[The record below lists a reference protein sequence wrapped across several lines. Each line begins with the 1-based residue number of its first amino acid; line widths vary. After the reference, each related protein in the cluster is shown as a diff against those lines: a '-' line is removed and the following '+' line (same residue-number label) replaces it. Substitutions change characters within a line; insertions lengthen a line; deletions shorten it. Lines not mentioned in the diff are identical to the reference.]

1 MLLHNQLIVSMSFIL
16 PSSLGHFWV
25 AASLALLPAS
35 LFAQGQSAPVRG
47 TVRATTGGSLEYVS
61 LTLHRAT
68 DSVAVKT
75 EFSGAQGA
83 YVLLAPP
90 GRYLVSGALVGYKRT
105 WSGAFELP
113 AEGLTLPALELAAT
127 ASTTLQG
134 VTVTAAREQFE
145 RLSDRTVVNVE
156 GTPISAGNTTLDV
169 LSRAPGV
176 TVGGN
181 DNLALRGKQGLLVL
195 IDGKRVPLI
204 GTELADYLRALPAE
218 QVRSIELITNPPAK
232 YDAQGGAGII
242 AINLKKDQ
250 RLGTNGSVNTSY
262 GRGKYGKFTSGLS
275 LNHRQKNIN
284 LFATYSYA
292 DRQSFQKLDFSR
304 TFFQDDN
311 QVRSRSIQAN
321 DSRGHLQSHTWR
333 AGLDY
338 TLTKNTQLGVAVS
351 GLASRV
357 PSTGENTG
365 LFFDAQSQ
373 PTAILY
379 SDIYRN
385 LRTPNQTANVS
396 VRHRFAADSLGTPEL
411 SADLDFGHYGTYR
424 TLDLFNYYLLPAGR
438 DNRLLGDQDG
448 QLSIWS
454 GKADYIRPLRHRM
467 RLEAG
472 LKASRV
478 HSDNDVLFTREVD
491 GVRTIDPRT
500 TNQFRYDED
509 IRAGYVTL
517 SRTRPGLTI
526 TAGLRGEQTVVEG
539 RQAIDNQRFSRN
551 YFQLFPNVSLERV
564 LTPQHTLALS
574 FSRRIDRPT
583 YNAQLNPFRS
593 YIDAVSYRSG
603 NPNLW
608 PQTSLVTELTHTFK
622 QKLVTGLSYTRTSRP
637 IVGATLLDAEG
648 LVVATF
654 VNLAAQHY
662 YAFTF
667 TAPTKPTKW
676 LSLYANA
683 EVFYIYFEG
692 QLANGSK
699 PAPARPA
706 AILSGNATAT
716 LGSGWTLDL
725 NGNYHT
731 PERYAFERVRS
742 FGQLAAGVQK
752 GLGSHASLRFN
763 VTDIFYTAPLRS
775 TATYVPLQEVFR
787 NRQDSRVATL
797 AFNYR
802 FGNDKVAPS
811 RKRATGVED
820 EKRRAGA
827 VQ

>member
-1 MLLHNQLIVSMSFIL
+1 MPFAL
-16 PSSLGHFWV
+16 PGFLGRFGLV
-25 AASLALLPAS
+25 ASIALLPAS
-35 LFAQGQSAPVRG
+35 VVAQAQSAQVRG
-47 TVRATTGGSLEYVS
+47 LVRATSGSVLEYVT

-75 EFSGAQGA
+75 EFSDAQGA
-83 YVLLAPP
+83 YLLLAPP
-90 GRYLVSGALVGYKRT
+90 GRYLVSGALVGYGRAWT
-105 WSGAFELP
+105 PAFELS
-113 AEGLTLPALELAAT
+113 AAGLTLPDLRLAAT
-127 ASTTLQG
+127 AATTLKG
-134 VTVTAAREQFE
+134 VTVTGQKQQFE

-156 GTPISAGNTTLDV
+156 GTPLSAGNTTLDV

-176 TVGGN
+176 TVAGN

-262 GRGKYGKFTSGLS
+262 GRGQYGKFTSGFS
-275 LNHRQKNIN
+275 LNHRQQKLN

-292 DRQSFQKLDFSR
+292 DRQSFQKLNFSR
-304 TFFQDDN
+304 IFYQDDQ
-311 QVRSRSIQAN
+311 QVRSQSIQYN
-321 DSRGHLQSHTWR
+321 DARGHLQSHTWR

-357 PSTGENTG
+357 PSQGENTG
-365 LFFDAQSQ
+365 LFLNAQTQ
-373 PTAILY
+373 PTAQFT

-396 VRHRFAADSLGTPEL
+396 VRHRFAPDSLGTPEL
-411 SADLDFGHYGTYR
+411 SADFDFGRYGTYR
-424 TLDLFNYYLLPAGR
+424 TLDLLNHFTLPTVL
-438 DNRLLGDQDG
+438 DNRLIGDQNG
-448 QLSIWS
+448 RLSIWS
-454 GKADYIRPLRHRM
+454 GKADYIRPLRHNL

-472 LKASRV
+472 VKASRV
-478 HSDNDVLFTREVD
+478 NSDNDVLFLKVINGVQSVD
-491 GVRTIDPRT
+491 TRT
-500 TNQFRYDED
+500 TNQFHYDED
-509 IRAGYVTL
+509 IRAGYLTL
-517 SRTRPGLTI
+517 SRTRPGLTL

-539 RQAIDNQRFSRN
+539 RQAIGDQRFRRN
-551 YFQLFPNVSLERV
+551 YFQLFPNFSLERV
-564 LTPQHTLALS
+564 LNPQHTLALN

-583 YNAQLNPFRS
+583 YNTQLNPFRS

-608 PQTSLVTELTHTFK
+608 PQTNLVAELTHTFK

-637 IVGATLLDAEG
+637 IVGATLLDADG

-654 VNLAAQHY
+654 TNLEAQHY

-667 TAPTKPTKW
+667 TAPLKPTKW
-676 LSLYANA
+676 LNLYANA

-692 QLANGSK
+692 QLTNGSK
-699 PAPARPA
+699 PASGRPA
-706 AILSGNATAT
+706 AILSGNANLS
-716 LGSGWTLDL
+716 LGKGWTLDL

-742 FGQLAAGVQK
+742 FGQAAAGVQK

-775 TATYVPLQEVFR
+775 TSTYLPLQEVFR

-811 RKRATGVED
+811 RRRATGVED
-820 EKRRAGA
+820 EKRRAGN

>member
-1 MLLHNQLIVSMSFIL
+1 MLLYNQLIVFMPLLL
-16 PSSLGHFWV
+16 PSHLGRILAATSLT
-25 AASLALLPAS
+25 LLPS
-35 LFAQGQSAPVRG
+35 LLFAQGQSASVRG
-47 TVRATTGGSLEYVS
+47 TVRASSGGALEYVS

-68 DSVAVKT
+68 DSTALKT
-75 EFSGAQGA
+75 EFSDAQGG
-83 YVLLAPP
+83 YLLLAPP
-90 GRYLVSGALVGYKRT
+90 GRYLVSGALVGYART

-127 ASTTLQG
+127 AATTLQG

-145 RLSDRTVVNVE
+145 RLPDRTVVNVE
-156 GTPISAGNTTLDV
+156 GTPLSAGNTTLDV

-262 GRGKYGKFTSGLS
+262 GRGQYGKFTSGFS
-275 LNHRQKNIN
+275 LNHRQKNLN

-292 DRQSFQKLDFSR
+292 DRQNFQKLDFTR
-304 TFFQDDN
+304 VFYQDGN
-311 QVRSRSIQAN
+311 LVRSRSIQFN

-333 AGLDY
+333 TGLDY
-338 TLTKNTQLGVAVS
+338 TLSKNTQLGVAVS

-357 PSTGENTG
+357 PSEGDNTG
-365 LFFDAQSQ
+365 LFLDAQSQ
-373 PTAILY
+373 PTAIFS

-396 VRHRFAADSLGTPEL
+396 VRHRFATDSLGTPEI
-411 SADLDFGHYGTYR
+411 SADIDVGRYGTYR

-448 QLSIWS
+448 QLTIWS
-454 GKADYIRPLRHRM
+454 GKVDYIRPLRHHL
-467 RLEAG
+467 RLEVG

-478 HSDNDVLFTREVD
+478 NSDNDVLFMREVD
-491 GVRTIDPRT
+491 GQRTIDPRT
-500 TNQFRYDED
+500 TNQFHYDED
-509 IRAGYVTL
+509 IRAAYVTL
-517 SRTRPGLTI
+517 ARTRPGLTV
-526 TAGLRGEQTVVEG
+526 TAGLRGEQTIVEG
-539 RQAIDNQRFSRN
+539 RQAISDQRFSRN
-551 YFQLFPNVSLERV
+551 YFQLFPNLSLERV
-564 LTPQHTLALS
+564 LNPQHTLALS
-574 FSRRIDRPT
+574 LSRRIDRPT

-654 VNLAAQHY
+654 VNLDAQHY

-699 PAPARPA
+699 PASGRPA
-706 AILSGNATAT
+706 AIFSGNANVT
-716 LGSGWTLDL
+716 LAKGWTLDL

-742 FGQLAAGVQK
+742 FGQVAAGVQK
-752 GLGSHASLRFN
+752 SLGSHTSLRFN

-775 TATYVPLQEVFR
+775 TSTYVPLQEVFR

-811 RKRATGVED
+811 RKRATGAED
-820 EKRRAGA
+820 EKRRAGT